1 MMAGTTPPWRRPEPG
16 FHDRREAG
24 RVLAEQ
30 LRGFRGR
37 DDVLVLALPRGGAPV
52 AREVAE
58 SLGAPLD
65 VFVTRKLGVPGQ
77 EELAM
82 GAVASGG
89 VRVVNQLVLEDA
101 GVSDDQL
108 EAATRSE
115 LAELERRELTYR
127 GHRPRPQIGGRVV
140 ILVDDGLATGASMI
154 AALRALRPLG
164 PRRLVVAVPTAP
176 PDACAEVAAI
186 ADEVVCPLTPRPFL
200 SVGQWYEDFS
210 QTSDEEV
217 RTLLTS

>member
-1 MMAGTTPPWRRPEPG
+1 
-16 FHDRREAG
+16 
-24 RVLAEQ
+24 
-30 LRGFRGR
+30 
-37 DDVLVLALPRGGAPV
+37 
-52 AREVAE
+52 
-58 SLGAPLD
+58 
-65 VFVTRKLGVPGQ
+65 
-77 EELAM
+77 
-82 GAVASGG
+82 
-89 VRVVNQLVLEDA
+89 
-101 GVSDDQL
+101 
-108 EAATRSE
+108 ATRNE
-115 LAELERRELTYR
+115 LAELERRELAYR

-186 ADEVVCPLTPRPFL
+186 ADELVCPLTPRPFL
-200 SVGQWYEDFS
+200 SVGQWYEDFA